1 VFPVWTERTGLGL
14 PDVGARRRGV
24 QEPEPETI
32 GRAQAGD
39 LRAFESLV
47 RAYQSDVWRFAYH
60 LTRNATVAEDVA
72 QEAFL
77 RAYRAI
83 GSYRGTAKFSSWL
96 LRIVRNCAI
105 DAYRKTRKETA
116 MSEQDRARERDL
128 SSVIDPPDSVERTRI
143 NDAIRRLPMPLREP
157 FVVIE
162 ILGFTY
168 EEAST
173 ILGTRIGTIKS
184 RMHRARA
191 VLMQALEEKEVA
203 GEM

>member
-1 VFPVWTERTGLGL
+1 L

-47 RAYQSDVWRFAYH
+47 RAYQTDVWRFAYH
-60 LTRNATVAEDVA
+60 LTRNPTAAEDVA
-72 QEAFL
+72 QDAFL

-83 GSYRGTAKFSSWL
+83 GSYRGTSRFSSWL
-96 LRIVRNCAI
+96 MRIVRNCAI
-105 DAYRKTRKETA
+105 DAYRKTRRETVT
-116 MSEQDRARERDL
+116 SERDRVTGGGL
-128 SSVIDPPDSVERTRI
+128 YSVVDPPDSAERVRI
-143 NDAIRRLPMPLREP
+143 NEAIRRLPMPLREP

-162 ILGFTY
+162 VMGFTY
-168 EEAST
+168 EEASS

-191 VLMQALEEKEVA
+191 ALMEALEEKEVA

>member
-1 VFPVWTERTGLGL
+1 M
-14 PDVGARRRGV
+14 

-39 LRAFESLV
+39 LRAFEALV
-47 RAYQSDVWRFAYH
+47 RACQGDVWRFAYH
-60 LTRNATVAEDVA
+60 LTRDATTADDVV

-77 RAYRAI
+77 RVYR
-83 GSYRGTAKFSSWL
+83 GLRSYRGTARFSSWL
-96 LRIVRNCAI
+96 LRIVRNCAV
-105 DAYRKTRKETA
+105 DAYRKTRKETVGTGEDQA
-116 MSEQDRARERDL
+116 SREEL
-128 SSVIDPPDSVERTRI
+128 TSISPPDHEERARI
-143 NDAIRRLPMPLREP
+143 NDAIRRLPMQLREP

-173 ILGTRIGTIKS
+173 VLGTRIGTIKS

-191 VLMQALEEKEVA
+191 ALMEALRDKEVA

>member
-1 VFPVWTERTGLGL
+1 
-14 PDVGARRRGV
+14 V

-47 RAYQSDVWRFAYH
+47 RTCQGDVWRFAYH
-60 LTRNATVAEDVA
+60 LTRDAGTAEDVS

-77 RAYRAI
+77 RAFRAI
-83 GSYRGTAKFSSWL
+83 RSYKGNARFSSWL
-96 LRIVRNCAI
+96 LRIVRNCAV
-105 DAYRKTRKETA
+105 DAYRRTRREAATPD
-116 MSEQDRARERDL
+116 QDRVAEKDGRSLDTPDPDERA
-128 SSVIDPPDSVERTRI
+128 RI
-143 NDAIRRLPMPLREP
+143 NEAIRRLPMPLREP

-191 VLMQALEEKEVA
+191 ALMHELEENEV
-203 GEM
+203 GREV